1 MKLVATVL
9 AIGLTLAAVPAGAS
23 PTFEYIFDGGFA
35 LSVSDDGSVVA
46 GNLANGTFGPFRWTQ
61 ATGLVPLGGVTYG
74 GGAGMAATSADGTV
88 IAATIGSVDSVHN
101 TQGRWTQAT
110 GWQELMPPL
119 PPDGGSVDDDY
130 GSVWGLSGDGTTVVG
145 LYWRAGIGNRA
156 HASKWTQA
164 TGVVD
169 LGGTTTGQASRA
181 NGVNHDGSVITG
193 WVETP
198 TGPWRPAAWV
208 NGTTVLLTN
217 YSDLTLEGAGEGRA
231 VSRDGNTIVGFS
243 RDPVSDQRAAAM
255 WTRTGGVFGPTQIL
269 GWIDGSEPGGQ
280 GYSICSGVSNDGSIA
295 VGYASYYGDPF
306 DVAGFV
312 WTQATGVIDVR
323 QWLANQGVLV
333 DPNFYIKGMGAIT
346 PDGTKLYG
354 YGSMLTAP
362 YTTRSFRIT
371 LPGLTGVEPIA
382 TAPRLELSAP
392 SPNPSSATTR
402 LELTLA
408 TASRAEV
415 SVFDAAGRRV
425 ATLIEGDL
433 EAGRRSV
440 AWDGKDQNG
449 HRVPAGLYFA
459 RLSTTEGT
467 TSQRIVRVD

>member
-9 AIGLTLAAVPAGAS
+9 SIGLTLMAAPVSAS
-23 PTFEYIFDGGFA
+23 TTFEYIFDGGYA

-46 GNLANGTFGPFRWTQ
+46 GNLANGGFGAFRWTQ
-61 ATGLVPLGGVTYG
+61 ATGLVPLGGQTYG
-74 GGAGMAATSADGTV
+74 GGAGLTAVSADGTV

-101 TQGRWTQAT
+101 TQGRWTQGG

-119 PPDGGSVDDDY
+119 PPDGGEVDDDY

-145 LYWRAGIGNRA
+145 
-156 HASKWTQA
+156 
-164 TGVVD
+164 

-217 YSDLTLEGAGEGRA
+217 YVEGTLEGAGEGRA
-231 VSRDGNTIVGFS
+231 VSRNGNTIVGFS

-269 GWIDGSEPGGQ
+269 GWIDGSEPDGR

-312 WTQATGVIDVR
+312 W
-323 QWLANQGVLV
+323 
-333 DPNFYIKGMGAIT
+333 
-346 PDGTKLYG
+346 
-354 YGSMLTAP
+354 
-362 YTTRSFRIT
+362 
-371 LPGLTGVEPIA
+371 
-382 TAPRLELSAP
+382 
-392 SPNPSSATTR
+392 
-402 LELTLA
+402 
-408 TASRAEV
+408 
-415 SVFDAAGRRV
+415 
-425 ATLIEGDL
+425 
-433 EAGRRSV
+433 
-440 AWDGKDQNG
+440 
-449 HRVPAGLYFA
+449 
-459 RLSTTEGT
+459 
-467 TSQRIVRVD
+467 